1 MKEQTTTSV
10 RTELMKQYLIEKKLV
25 TDRELLASEMES
37 NVTGRKLGHVLVKNG
52 FISQDIY
59 VDAMLQI
66 SQDGLEHEEI
76 ILAHVPTEIL
86 IETKTKISAE
96 TVKNVYVSTYTN
108 ETLVRFLLEPYFPS
122 QEIIFIESSIE
133 SINEYLDKLGESS
146 DEDGLTLESLL
157 RDCIIKGVSDIHV
170 NPKPESYTILVRYL
184 GVRTLY
190 HEGEL
195 AEYQVLTS
203 RIKDKSRIDMAERR
217 IPQDGGFSFEHD
229 GRMVDMRVAT
239 VVETNGETVVMRILD
254 PQNANK
260 KVKDLGIENIES
272 WLKGSSLINGINLI
286 CGATGSG
293 KTTTLNATVKGLD
306 KISKAIFTAE
316 DPVEYQISY
325 IVQCNMNDT
334 VGYNYPRALKAFM
347 RSDPDIIILG
357 EIRDEETARNAVKA
371 AETGH
376 LVFATIHTNSIL
388 GAFNRFRDIGVP
400 PHELKDILRSVL
412 CQTLVRTICMG
423 CHGDGCPKC
432 LNSGYSGRT
441 IVSECHYFQS
451 DEEIERVLVE
461 KKPLWQTII
470 QNAFLK
476 YIKHLTNFKELD
488 RVFGD
493 KAQAMISYELY
504 RRLLKRY
511 DLNAA
516 SCFVEYDAFKIAEVK
531 AALSEA
537 KPDYQEEYDELLAE
551 LMKDKLHITNI

>member
-1 MKEQTTTSV
+1 MKEQTTTSI
-10 RTELMKQYLIEKKLV
+10 RTELMKSYLVEKKLV

-96 TVKNVYVSTYTN
+96 TVKNVYISTYTN
-108 ETLVRFLLEPYFPS
+108 ETLVRFLLEPFFPS
-122 QEIIFIESSIE
+122 QEIIFIESSIDA
-133 SINEYLDKLGESS
+133 INEYLDKLGESS

-157 RDCIIKGVSDIHV
+157 RDCVIKGVSDIHI

-195 AEYQVLTS
+195 AEYQVITS

-239 VVETNGETVVMRILD
+239 VVETNGETIVMRILD

-260 KVKDLGIENIES
+260 KVADLGIENVSE

-293 KTTTLNATVKGLD
+293 KTTTLNSTVKGLD

-325 IVQCNMNDT
+325 IVQCNMNDA

-412 CQTLVRTICMG
+412 CQTLVRTICFG
-423 CHGDGCPKC
+423 CHGHGCPKC
-432 LNSGYSGRT
+432 LNSGYAGRT

-451 DEEIERVLVE
+451 DEEIEKVLVE
-461 KKPLWQTII
+461 KKPLWQTIV

-476 YIKHLTNFKELD
+476 YVNRFTNFKELD

-493 KAQAMISYELY
+493 KQTIMLTYEIC
-504 RRLLKRY
+504 RRLLKKY

-516 SCFVEYDAFKIAEVK
+516 SRFQEFDAFSVAEVK
-531 AALSEA
+531 AALSEV
-537 KPDYQEEYDELLAE
+537 KPDYLEEYEHLYAE
-551 LMKDKLHITNI
+551 LIKDNLHISEI

>member
-1 MKEQTTTSV
+1 MNNKVNSSSRNEQLKEH
-10 RTELMKQYLIEKKLV
+10 LLKNNLV
-25 TDRELLASEMES
+25 TDKELKASEMES
-37 NVTGRKLGHVLVKNG
+37 SVTGRKLGHILVKNG
-52 FISQDIY
+52 FISQDVY
-59 VDAMLQI
+59 VDSMLKI

-86 IETKTKISAE
+86 VKTKTKISAD
-96 TVKNVYVSTYTN
+96 TVKNVYISTFTD
-108 ETLVRFLLEPYFPS
+108 EAIVRFLLKPYFPA
-122 QEIIFIESSIE
+122 QEIVFIESSLEAIE
-133 SINEYLDKLGESS
+133 SYLDKLGESS

-157 RDCIIKGVSDIHV
+157 RDCIIKGVSDIHI
-170 NPKPESYTILVRYL
+170 NPKVESYTILVRYL

-195 AEYQVLTS
+195 EEYQVLTS

-217 IPQDGGFSFEHD
+217 IPQDGGFSIEHD
-229 GRMVDMRVAT
+229 GRMVDLRVAT
-239 VVETNGETVVMRILD
+239 VVETNGETIVMRILD

-260 KVKDLGIENIES
+260 KIDDLGIEGINE
-272 WLKGSSLINGINLI
+272 WKKGASLINGINLI

-316 DPVEYQISY
+316 DPVEYQIPY
-325 IVQCNMNDT
+325 IVQCNMNDA

-412 CQTLVRTICMG
+412 CQTLIRTLCLSCG
-423 CHGDGCPKC
+423 GSGCPKC
-432 LNSGYSGRT
+432 LDSGYSGRT
-441 IVSECHYFQS
+441 IVSECYYFNT
-451 DEEIERVLVE
+451 DEEIEKVLVE
-461 KKPLWQTII
+461 KKPLWKTII

-476 YIKHLTNFKELD
+476 YEKSITNFKEID

-493 KAQAMISYELY
+493 KGLSMLEYELM
-504 RRLLKRY
+504 RRMLKKVSLTESAKFLEYNTYQINEIKESLSDLEPNWKDEFEEKYQLL
-511 DLNAA
+511 
-516 SCFVEYDAFKIAEVK
+516 I
-531 AALSEA
+531 
-537 KPDYQEEYDELLAE
+537 
-551 LMKDKLHITNI
+551 KDNLHITEL